1 MSSSTKT
8 AVRAPGGTGSA
19 AGVLSLLERFG
30 PQDWL
35 VIGYLA
41 YATLGVLL
49 AEPSPA
55 RSAALLK
62 MGALFA
68 WSALGVAL
76 VRASWV
82 PEGWLR
88 AIVYRV
94 SIYGPVQLSYFFFR
108 DVLPVVNPGSLDREL
123 QALDVALFGV
133 EPALALDRFVTTATT
148 EWFSYF
154 YFGYFFVLALH
165 VIPILFF
172 SRSQRILGEFALGA
186 LIVACVGQS
195 VYMLVP
201 GFGPYK
207 AMESEFQN
215 AFPGGLWY
223 GMVMRTVESAG
234 ALKDIFPS
242 LHTAFPVFISL
253 FSFHNRH
260 RFPYKYSWPFVFVY
274 SVNIVGATLFLRWHY
289 LVDVVAGLTLAFAA
303 ATLGPVLVERDRA
316 RRARRG
322 LEPLWPE
329 YR

>member
-1 MSSSTKT
+1 M
-8 AVRAPGGTGSA
+8 RAPGGTGSA

-195 VYMLVP
+195 IYMLVP

-242 LHTAFPVFISL
+242 LHTAFPMFISL
-253 FSFHNRH
+253 FSFYNR
-260 RFPYKYSWPFVFVY
+260 RRLPYKYSWPLVFIY
-274 SVNIVGATLFLRWHY
+274 SLNIVGATLFLRWHY
-289 LVDVVAGLTLAFAA
+289 LVDVVAGLVLAFSA
-303 ATLGPVLVERDRA
+303 ATLSPILIERDRA
-316 RRARRG
+316 RRARRA

-329 YR
+329 YNR